1 MSGNVNVFTATAS
14 NKTDS
19 AFNAIQNNIKKTN
32 KESQKLNGSL
42 RMMRGGF
49 GQLGHQVQDVA
60 VQLQMGQNPLMVL
73 TQQGS
78 QVASLFGPTGA
89 IIGAVGA
96 VAGALA
102 GALLPGL
109 ISSGKEVDELHEKVK
124 NLASLMKK
132 DGKTG
137 AVEYAGAL
145 AEISAVSAAATES
158 LSMQA
163 VETAQERFSKL
174 RKDLSETVKSFNN
187 IIIAQVGY
195 EQHVVEAHKI
205 LGLQKEDYDR
215 LNKSLHSLDI
225 TTHSGREAV
234 MGMLNEL
241 QKSQAATGA
250 VDEDFKGL
258 IDRFRA
264 THIEMSTLQRDLK
277 EFSEVGAPGVATAT
291 DDMTSSFDQLI
302 ERIEKLNDK
311 TNKLSPAE
319 QIARQI
325 KGNKDLTSEQKRQA
339 LERLRAI
346 ELVRMQGD
354 AVDALTKAR
363 IKDEREAEK
372 ARRQREREE
381 QRGIAA
387 GIKDQEAKD
396 RERLKTEKKLE
407 GMRTGFLSELELI
420 SQQESQRLTFVKG
433 LDDSFFDA
441 TRTREDMIT
450 MIERDSALQRMRIAE
465 EEQEKKQKIAEAGQQ
480 VVLQGLQMMASSFAE
495 GTAAQKTAFL
505 AYKSFAAAE
514 AVISAEL
521 AAAKML
527 AMGVGIF
534 GLGAIPASNLV
545 RGMGYASAAIIM
557 AQAVASFE
565 GGGFTGRGAR
575 SGGMDGKGGFM
586 AMLHP
591 NEKITDMHN
600 GGGSGITIINNVD
613 ATGAGPEVDQK
624 IRTAMEKTSRTTI
637 QTVRDLA
644 GRGRLV

>member
-1 MSGNVNVFTATAS
+1 MSGNVNVFTATA
-14 NKTDS
+14 TDNTGS
-19 AFNAIQNNIKKTN
+19 AFKSVQNNIKKTN
-32 KESQKLNGSL
+32 QESQKLNGSL

-49 GQLGHQVQDVA
+49 GQLGHQIQDVA
-60 VQLQMGQNPLMVL
+60 VQLQMGQSPLMVL
-73 TQQGS
+73 TQQGA

-89 IIGAVGA
+89 ILGAVGA

-102 GALLPGL
+102 GAFIPQLLKSESATSNLENTVGSL
-109 ISSGKEVDELHEKVK
+109 SSLFETD
-124 NLASLMKK
+124 A
-132 DGKTG
+132 KTG
-137 AVEYAGAL
+137 VIEYAGKLKELGQVSETA
-145 AEISAVSAAATES
+145 AENLRMMAGISALKDMKGYRQQIQGVASDIESIRFQFEVGGGTEGLADAAES
-158 LSMQA
+158 LGLTTTEF
-163 VETAQERFSKL
+163 VLLERAAKMAGTEL
-174 RKDLSETVKSFNN
+174 DKDNEKFAALLNTMMPERLEDVNDGFLDLVTKFFRAHGELAILTKEVGDFNS
-187 IIIAQVGY
+187 A
-195 EQHVVEAHKI
+195 
-205 LGLQKEDYDR
+205 GLP
-215 LNKSLHSLDI
+215 
-225 TTHSGREAV
+225 
-234 MGMLNEL
+234 
-241 QKSQAATGA
+241 GA
-250 VDEDFKGL
+250 VAESV
-258 IDRFRA
+258 
-264 THIEMSTLQRDLK
+264 T
-277 EFSEVGAPGVATAT
+277 EF
-291 DDMTSSFDQLI
+291 DKLI

-319 QIARQI
+319 QMARQI

-372 ARRQREREE
+372 ARRQRERED

-420 SQQESQRLTFVKG
+420 SQQESQRLTFIQG
-433 LDDSFFDA
+433 LDDSFFNA

>member
-1 MSGNVNVFTATAS
+1 MSGNVNVFTATA
-14 NKTDS
+14 TDNTGS
-19 AFNAIQNNIKKTN
+19 AFKSVQNNIKKT
-32 KESQKLNGSL
+32 KQESQKLNGSL

-109 ISSGKEVDELHEKVK
+109 MSSGKEVDELHEKVK

-145 AEISAVSAAATES
+145 AEVAAVSAAAAEN
-158 LSMQA
+158 LRMQA
-163 VETAQERFSKL
+163 VETARERFSEL
-174 RKDLSETVKSFNN
+174 RKDLSETVNSFDDV
-187 IIIAQVGY
+187 IIAQVGY

-241 QKSQAATGA
+241 QKSQAATGG

-277 EFSEVGAPGVATAT
+277 DFSQVGAPGVATAT
-291 DDMTSSFDQLI
+291 DDMTSSFDSFI
-302 ERIEKLNDK
+302 ERLTK
-311 TNKLSPAE
+311 TLQKAQGLTPAQMLGIQLQNME
-319 QIARQI
+319 GLTQAE
-325 KGNKDLTSEQKRQA
+325 KDLASEMVR
-339 LERLRAI
+339 RLRLQEIADQKGKDAI
-346 ELVRMQGD
+346 QAQKDAKAAERARM
-354 AVDALTKAR
+354 R
-363 IKDEREAEK
+363 RESEML
-372 ARRQREREE
+372 RQVGLEID
-381 QRGIAA
+381 GPAP
-387 GIKDQEAKD
+387 D

-407 GMRTGFLSELELI
+407 SMRTGFLSELELI
-420 SQQESQRLTFVKG
+420 SQQENQRLTFVKG

-465 EEQEKKQKIAEAGQQ
+465 EEQEKKQKIAEAGQE

>member
-1 MSGNVNVFTATAS
+1 MSGNVNVFTATA
-14 NKTDS
+14 TDNTGS
-19 AFNAIQNNIKKTN
+19 AFKSVQNNIKKTN
-32 KESQKLNGSL
+32 QESQKLNGSL

-60 VQLQMGQNPLMVL
+60 VQLQMGQSPLMVL
-73 TQQGS
+73 TQQGA

-89 IIGAVGA
+89 ILGAVGA

-102 GALLPGL
+102 GAFIPQLLKSESATSNLENTVGSL
-109 ISSGKEVDELHEKVK
+109 SSLFETD
-124 NLASLMKK
+124 A
-132 DGKTG
+132 KTG
-137 AVEYAGAL
+137 VIEYAGKLKELGQVSETA
-145 AEISAVSAAATES
+145 AENLRMMAGISALKDMKGYRQQIQGVASDIESIRFQFEVGGGTEGLADAAES
-158 LSMQA
+158 LGLTTTEF
-163 VETAQERFSKL
+163 VLLERAAKMAGTELDKDNEKFAALLNTMMPEKL
-174 RKDLSETVKSFNN
+174 EDVNDGFLDLVTQFFRAHGELAILTKEVGDFNS
-187 IIIAQVGY
+187 A
-195 EQHVVEAHKI
+195 
-205 LGLQKEDYDR
+205 GLP
-215 LNKSLHSLDI
+215 
-225 TTHSGREAV
+225 
-234 MGMLNEL
+234 
-241 QKSQAATGA
+241 GA
-250 VDEDFKGL
+250 VAESV
-258 IDRFRA
+258 
-264 THIEMSTLQRDLK
+264 T
-277 EFSEVGAPGVATAT
+277 EF
-291 DDMTSSFDQLI
+291 DKLI

-319 QIARQI
+319 QMARQI

-372 ARRQREREE
+372 ARRQREREG

-387 GIKDQEAKD
+387 GIKDKEAKE
-396 RERLKTEKKLE
+396 RERLKTEQKLE

-420 SQQESQRLTFVKG
+420 SQQESQRLTFIQG
-433 LDDSFFDA
+433 LDDSFFNA

-465 EEQEKKQKIAEAGQQ
+465 EEQEKKQKIAEAGQE

>member
-1 MSGNVNVFTATAS
+1 MSGNVNVFTATA
-14 NKTDS
+14 TDNTGS
-19 AFNAIQNNIKKTN
+19 AFKSVQNNIKRT
-32 KESQKLNGSL
+32 KEESEKLNGSL

-102 GALLPGL
+102 SAIIPNLFESAGAAGELERTVGSLSALMNTEAKTGITEYAGKLKELSHVSESAANNLMMMANVAALKDLRTYRNEIEAVKDEFLGVEAFFRRYGSDELGDITGAKQLGLQVEQFKELRAQSLLLGTSIGMTNEEFGALLNSMMP
-109 ISSGKEVDELHEKVK
+109 
-124 NLASLMKK
+124 KK
-132 DGKTG
+132 LEDVNEEFLKMTSRFFKAHGG
-137 AVEYAGAL
+137 MAL
-145 AEISAVSAAATES
+145 
-158 LSMQA
+158 LNGQLD
-163 VETAQERFSKL
+163 Q
-174 RKDLSETVKSFNN
+174 FNN
-187 IIIAQVGY
+187 A
-195 EQHVVEAHKI
+195 
-205 LGLQKEDYDR
+205 GLPGTVSD
-215 LNKSLHSLDI
+215 
-225 TTHSGREAV
+225 TVT
-234 MGMLNEL
+234 
-241 QKSQAATGA
+241 
-250 VDEDFKGL
+250 
-258 IDRFRA
+258 
-264 THIEMSTLQRDLK
+264 
-277 EFSEVGAPGVATAT
+277 EF
-291 DDMTSSFDQLI
+291 DKLI

-339 LERLRAI
+339 LERLREI
-346 ELVRMQGD
+346 DLVRMQSD

-372 ARRQREREE
+372 ARRQRESEE

-387 GIKDQEAKD
+387 GIKDKEAKE
-396 RERLKTEKKLE
+396 RERLKTEQKLE
-407 GMRTGFLSELELI
+407 GMRTGFLSELDLI
-420 SQQESQRLTFVKG
+420 SQQESQRLGFVKG

-575 SGGMDGKGGFM
+575 SGGIDGKGGFFGL
-586 AMLHP
+586 LHP

>member
-1 MSGNVNVFTATAS
+1 MEGLTQAEKDLAAALVRRLRLQEIADQ
-14 NKTDS
+14 KGKD
-19 AFNAIQNNIKKTN
+19 AIQA
-32 KESQKLNGSL
+32 QKDAKSAERARMKREEEML
-42 RMMRGGF
+42 R
-49 GQLGHQVQDVA
+49 
-60 VQLQMGQNPLMVL
+60 
-73 TQQGS
+73 
-78 QVASLFGPTGA
+78 
-89 IIGAVGA
+89 
-96 VAGALA
+96 
-102 GALLPGL
+102 
-109 ISSGKEVDELHEKVK
+109 
-124 NLASLMKK
+124 
-132 DGKTG
+132 
-137 AVEYAGAL
+137 
-145 AEISAVSAAATES
+145 
-158 LSMQA
+158 
-163 VETAQERFSKL
+163 
-174 RKDLSETVKSFNN
+174 
-187 IIIAQVGY
+187 QVGL
-195 EQHVVEAHKI
+195 E
-205 LGLQKEDYDR
+205 
-215 LNKSLHSLDI
+215 
-225 TTHSGREAV
+225 
-234 MGMLNEL
+234 
-241 QKSQAATGA
+241 
-250 VDEDFKGL
+250 
-258 IDRFRA
+258 ID
-264 THIEMSTLQRDLK
+264 
-277 EFSEVGAPGVATAT
+277 GPGP
-291 DDMTSSFDQLI
+291 
-302 ERIEKLNDK
+302 DK
-311 TNKLSPAE
+311 
-319 QIARQI
+319 
-325 KGNKDLTSEQKRQA
+325 
-339 LERLRAI
+339 
-346 ELVRMQGD
+346 
-354 AVDALTKAR
+354 
-363 IKDEREAEK
+363 
-372 ARRQREREE
+372 
-381 QRGIAA
+381 
-387 GIKDQEAKD
+387 
-396 RERLKTEKKLE
+396 ERLKTEKKLE
-407 GMRTGFLSELELI
+407 SMRTGFLSELELI
-420 SQQESQRLTFVKG
+420 SQQESQRLTFVQG
-433 LDDSFFDA
+433 LDESFFDA

>member
-1 MSGNVNVFTATAS
+1 MSGNVNVFTATA
-14 NKTDS
+14 TDNTGS
-19 AFNAIQNNIKKTN
+19 AFKSVQNNIKKTN
-32 KESQKLNGSL
+32 QESQKLNGSL

-73 TQQGS
+73 TQQGA

-102 GALLPGL
+102 GALLPSL

-145 AEISAVSAAATES
+145 AEVAAVSAAAAENLRLTAIDEAKNQLTELGTS
-158 LSMQA
+158 L
-163 VETAQERFSKL
+163 TATTEDFSK
-174 RKDLSETVKSFNN
+174 VA
-187 IIIAQVGY
+187 IASVGS
-195 EQHVVEAHKI
+195 VNTIVGAHER
-205 LGLQKEDYDR
+205 LGLTKKQYDE
-215 LNKSLHSLDI
+215 LDHSLKSLDI
-225 TTHSGREAV
+225 NSHSSREGV
-234 MGMLNEL
+234 MGLLNEL
-241 QKSQAATGA
+241 QQSQSA
-250 VDEDFKGL
+250 VGPIDSDFKAL
-258 IDRFRA
+258 INSFA
-264 THIEMSTLQRDLK
+264 EAHTEMSTLQRDLK
-277 EFSEVGAPGVATAT
+277 DFSQVGAPGVATAT
-291 DDMTSSFDQLI
+291 DKITSSFDRFI
-302 ERIEKLNDK
+302 ESLRKSVQKAEG
-311 TNKLSPAE
+311 LSPAQMLGIQLQNME
-319 QIARQI
+319 GLTQAE
-325 KGNKDLTSEQKRQA
+325 KDLASEMIR
-339 LERLRAI
+339 RLRLQEIADQKGKDAI
-346 ELVRMQGD
+346 QAQKDAKAAERARM
-354 AVDALTKAR
+354 R
-363 IKDEREAEK
+363 RESEML
-372 ARRQREREE
+372 RQVGLEID
-381 QRGIAA
+381 GPAP
-387 GIKDQEAKD
+387 D

-420 SQQESQRLTFVKG
+420 SQQENQRLTFVKG

-465 EEQEKKQKIAEAGQQ
+465 EEQEKKQKIAEAGHAVIQN
-480 VVLQGLQMMASSFAE
+480 GLQLMASGFKE
-495 GTAAQKTAFL
+495 GTAIQKAAFVAYKAYAASQAIVSAEVAAANALAFL
-505 AYKSFAAAE
+505 PPPGNIAFSKF
-514 AVISAEL
+514 I
-521 AAAKML
+521 
-527 AMGVGIF
+527 
-534 GLGAIPASNLV
+534 
-545 RGMGYASAAIIM
+545 RGMGYASAAMIM
-557 AQAVASFE
+557 AQTVASFE

>member
-1 MSGNVNVFTATAS
+1 MSGNVNVFTATA
-14 NKTDS
+14 TDNTGS
-19 AFNAIQNNIKKTN
+19 AFKSVQNNIKKTN
-32 KESQKLNGSL
+32 QESQKLNGSL

-49 GQLGHQVQDVA
+49 GQLGHQIQDVA
-60 VQLQMGQNPLMVL
+60 VQLQMGQSPLMVL
-73 TQQGS
+73 TQQGA

-89 IIGAVGA
+89 ILGAVGA

-102 GALLPGL
+102 GAFIPQLLKSESATSNLENTVGSL
-109 ISSGKEVDELHEKVK
+109 SSLFETD
-124 NLASLMKK
+124 A
-132 DGKTG
+132 KTG
-137 AVEYAGAL
+137 VIEYAGKLKELGQVSETA
-145 AEISAVSAAATES
+145 AENLRMMAGISALKDMKGYRQQIQGVASDIESIRFQFEVGGGTEGLADAAES
-158 LSMQA
+158 LGLTTSEF
-163 VETAQERFSKL
+163 VLLERAAKMAGTEL
-174 RKDLSETVKSFNN
+174 DKDNEKFAALLNTMMPERLEDVNDGFLDLVTKFFRAHGELAILTKEVGDFNS
-187 IIIAQVGY
+187 A
-195 EQHVVEAHKI
+195 
-205 LGLQKEDYDR
+205 GLP
-215 LNKSLHSLDI
+215 
-225 TTHSGREAV
+225 
-234 MGMLNEL
+234 
-241 QKSQAATGA
+241 GA
-250 VDEDFKGL
+250 VAESV
-258 IDRFRA
+258 
-264 THIEMSTLQRDLK
+264 T
-277 EFSEVGAPGVATAT
+277 EF
-291 DDMTSSFDQLI
+291 DKLI

-319 QIARQI
+319 QMARQI

-372 ARRQREREE
+372 ARRQRERED

-420 SQQESQRLTFVKG
+420 SQQESQRLTFIQG
-433 LDDSFFDA
+433 LDDSFFNA

>member
-1 MSGNVNVFTATAS
+1 MSGNVNVFTATA
-14 NKTDS
+14 TDNTGS
-19 AFNAIQNNIKKTN
+19 AFKSVQNNIKKT
-32 KESQKLNGSL
+32 KQESQKLNGSL

-145 AEISAVSAAATES
+145 AEVAAVSAAAAEN
-158 LSMQA
+158 LRMQA
-163 VETAQERFSKL
+163 VETARERFSEL
-174 RKDLSETVKSFNN
+174 RKDLSETVNSFDDV
-187 IIIAQVGY
+187 IIAQVGY

-241 QKSQAATGA
+241 QKSQAATGG

-277 EFSEVGAPGVATAT
+277 DFSQVGAPGVATAT
-291 DDMTSSFDQLI
+291 DDMTSSFDSFI
-302 ERIEKLNDK
+302 ERLTK
-311 TNKLSPAE
+311 TLQKAQGLTPAQMLGIQLQNME
-319 QIARQI
+319 GLTQAE
-325 KGNKDLTSEQKRQA
+325 KDLASEMVR
-339 LERLRAI
+339 RLRLQEIADQKGKDAI
-346 ELVRMQGD
+346 QAQKDAKAAERARM
-354 AVDALTKAR
+354 R
-363 IKDEREAEK
+363 RESEML
-372 ARRQREREE
+372 RQVGLEID
-381 QRGIAA
+381 GPAP
-387 GIKDQEAKD
+387 D

-407 GMRTGFLSELELI
+407 SMRTGFLSELELI
-420 SQQESQRLTFVKG
+420 SQQENQRLTFVKG

-465 EEQEKKQKIAEAGQQ
+465 EEQEKKQKIAEAGHAVIQN
-480 VVLQGLQMMASSFAE
+480 GLQLMASGFKE
-495 GTAAQKTAFL
+495 GTAIQKAAFVAYKAYAASQAIVSAEVAAANALAFL
-505 AYKSFAAAE
+505 PPPGNIAFSKF
-514 AVISAEL
+514 I
-521 AAAKML
+521 
-527 AMGVGIF
+527 
-534 GLGAIPASNLV
+534 
-545 RGMGYASAAIIM
+545 RGMGYARAVMIM
-557 AQAVASFE
+557 AETVASFE

-600 GGGSGITIINNVD
+600 SGGSGITIINNVD
-613 ATGAGPEVDQK
+613 ATGAGP
-624 IRTAMEKTSRTTI
+624 
-637 QTVRDLA
+637 
-644 GRGRLV
+644 